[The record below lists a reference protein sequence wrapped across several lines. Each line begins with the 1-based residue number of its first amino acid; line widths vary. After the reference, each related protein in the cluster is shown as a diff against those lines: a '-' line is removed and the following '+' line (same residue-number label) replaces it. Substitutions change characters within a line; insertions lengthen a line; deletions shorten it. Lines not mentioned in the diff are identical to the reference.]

1 MKEEVIHLQ
10 NINTIQKDLNQ
21 NIQVMKHRIQEQSYQ
36 IMSLQARNKELMRFI
51 SPTKVD
57 KVSEKK
63 QEKIAEIVRNSVES
77 LK

>member
-21 NIQVMKHRIQEQSYQ
+21 NIQVMKHKIQEQSYQ

>member
-10 NINTIQKDLNQ
+10 NINTIQNDLNQ

-51 SPTKVD
+51 SPKKVD